1 MNLQLHYDKIYVG
14 DITDAF
20 CDQATWLGRFQSR
33 LDSGAD
39 ILQKRLHDFI
49 VFCEDWHKRL
59 AAGIGGDAS
68 EFDQFRDLLTS
79 GLWFTLSSDAAVSKI
94 DQAPSFTGGE
104 LSWRII

>member
-1 MNLQLHYDKIYVG
+1 MNLQLYYDKILVG
-14 DITDAF
+14 DAIDVF
-20 CDQATWLGRFQSR
+20 CHQGTWFGRFESR
-33 LDSGAD
+33 LDLGAD
-39 ILQKRLHDFI
+39 IIHKRLHDFI

-79 GLWFTLSSDAAVSKI
+79 GLWLTLSSDAAISKI
-94 DQAPSFTGGE
+94 YQAPSFTGGE